1 MSELKIIR
9 VFAQGESSTM
19 QKAYDVAKYQVKFQY
34 SSLFI
39 VEYEER
45 SITDIVNLN
54 LSETDHIK
62 WLLEKD
68 GCIINCHPFQAD
80 FPPVWNYN
88 YFLSK
93 LKEEA
98 TAKGIRMFP
107 NPDLVDVDPTF
118 SQVILRIF
126 HRRIDLVSSF
136 ILLLNSNIRISLA
149 TLNLYNQFVFRV

>member
-9 VFAQGESSTM
+9 VFDQGKGSTM

-45 SITDIVNLN
+45 NITDIVNLN
-54 LSETDHIK
+54 CLKLII
-62 WLLEKD
+62 LN
-68 GCIINCHPFQAD
+68 GCWKKMAASSTATHSNLKRISPLPVIGIIIIL
-80 FPPVWNYN
+80 
-88 YFLSK
+88 LSK

-98 TAKGIRMFP
+98 TAKGICMFP

-118 SQVILRIF
+118 SQVILRIS
-126 HRRIDLVSSF
+126 HVESMWLVVLF
-136 ILLLNSNIRISLA
+136 C
-149 TLNLYNQFVFRV
+149 F